1 MKKRLFFFSAFLLIF
16 AAEIIIALFVH
27 DSIIRPYFG
36 DVLIV
41 ILIYCLIRTVFPDK
55 ITLLPL
61 YIFLF
66 SATVEVLQYFNFVS
80 LMGLGNNAF
89 ARLFFGTTFS
99 MIDILCYLIGSLFCA
114 LYEFLRKKSPPSVPH
129 CKNSYKQNDHQG
141 G

>member
-66 SATVEVLQYFNFVS
+66 SAAVEVLQYFNFVS
-80 LMGLGNNAF
+80 LIGLGNNAF
-89 ARLFFGTTFS
+89 ARILFGTTFS

-114 LYEFLRKKSPPSVPH
+114 LYEFLRKK
-129 CKNSYKQNDHQG
+129 
-141 G
+141 

>member
-80 LMGLGNNAF
+80 LIGLGNNAF
-89 ARLFFGTTFS
+89 ARILFGTTFS

-114 LYEFLRKKSPPSVPH
+114 LYEFLRKK
-129 CKNSYKQNDHQG
+129 
-141 G
+141 

>member
-41 ILIYCLIRTVFPDK
+41 ILIRTVFPDK

-80 LMGLGNNAF
+80 LIGLGNNAF
-89 ARLFFGTTFS
+89 ARILFGTTFS
-99 MIDILCYLIGSLFCA
+99 KIDILCYLIGSLFCA
-114 LYEFLRKKSPPSVPH
+114 LYEFLRKK
-129 CKNSYKQNDHQG
+129 
-141 G
+141 

>member
-55 ITLLPL
+55 ITASSSL
-61 YIFLF
+61 YFSF

-80 LMGLGNNAF
+80 LIGLGNNAF
-89 ARLFFGTTFS
+89 ARILFGTTFS

-114 LYEFLRKKSPPSVPH
+114 LYEFLRKK
-129 CKNSYKQNDHQG
+129 
-141 G
+141 